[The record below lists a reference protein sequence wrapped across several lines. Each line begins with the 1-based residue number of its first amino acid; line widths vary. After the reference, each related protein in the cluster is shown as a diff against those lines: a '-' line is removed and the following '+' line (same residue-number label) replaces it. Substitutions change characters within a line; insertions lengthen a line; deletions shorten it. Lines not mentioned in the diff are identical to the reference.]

1 MTDAAEADE
10 IPTVPV
16 KLPEDMG
23 LAVLRALKLDTL
35 KPGMGVSVSWTRTT
49 TDRFRVI
56 VSFLAEKTSKDIGDK
71 VMRMEDLVL
80 DLHVFS
86 AENLAAVVVRQQA
99 AGAGMQL

>member
-1 MTDAAEADE
+1 MTDADE

-16 KLPEDMG
+16 KLPEDAG

-35 KPGMGVSVSWTRTT
+35 KPGMGVSVSYTRTT

-56 VSFLAEKTSKDIGDK
+56 VSFLAEKTSKEIGDR
-71 VMRMEDLVL
+71 VMRLEDLVL

-99 AGAGMQL
+99 AGAGTQL